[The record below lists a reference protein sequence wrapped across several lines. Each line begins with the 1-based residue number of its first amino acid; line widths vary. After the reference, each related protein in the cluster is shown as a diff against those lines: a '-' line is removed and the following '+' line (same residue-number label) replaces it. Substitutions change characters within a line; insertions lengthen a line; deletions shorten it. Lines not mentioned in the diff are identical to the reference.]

1 MTFSSFVRHMT
12 TMICGYWLLS
22 EIVGAASSSSNAM
35 VTAEQCPMPLSG
47 TLALPV
53 ADEGQRNDWQ
63 SIVLMLFFAVQF
75 VIGVVHSCLWVRSFF
90 CSCRRQ
96 RVTRNATRHVKIQ
109 SMVTY
114 TALRGV
120 TTPRFEVTR
129 FDGAESD

>member
-1 MTFSSFVRHMT
+1 
-12 TMICGYWLLS
+12 MICGYGSLS
-22 EIVGAASSSSNAM
+22 EIVGAASSSSTAM
-35 VTAEQCPMPLSG
+35 VTAEQCRMPLSG

-53 ADEGQRNDWQ
+53 ADEGQRNGWQ

-96 RVTRNATRHVKIQ
+96 HVTRNVKTQ

-120 TTPRFEVTR
+120 TAPRFEVTR

>member
-1 MTFSSFVRHMT
+1 
-12 TMICGYWLLS
+12 MICGYGWLS
-22 EIVGAASSSSNAM
+22 EIVGAASSSSTAM
-35 VTAEQCPMPLSG
+35 VKAEQCPMPLSG
-47 TLALPV
+47 TFALPV
-53 ADEGQRNDWQ
+53 ADEGQRNGWQ

-75 VIGVVHSCLWVRSFF
+75 VIGVVHCCWWVRRFF

-96 RVTRNATRHVKIQ
+96 RVTRNVKTQ

>member
-1 MTFSSFVRHMT
+1 MATTSNFVRHMT
-12 TMICGYWLLS
+12 TMICGYGWLS
-22 EIVGAASSSSNAM
+22 EIVGAASSSSTAM

-47 TLALPV
+47 TLALPI
-53 ADEGQRNDWQ
+53 ADEGQRNGWQ

-75 VIGVVHSCLWVRSFF
+75 VIGVVHSCRWVRRFF

-96 RVTRNATRHVKIQ
+96 RVTRNVKTQ